1 MNRLRLNINQISN
14 KKHLILISVFLSV
27 IYLSFNF
34 IILVFFSSPI
44 VKKTIGLEIILM
56 PIIVFTIIS
65 FCAILIDYIV
75 KHIDK
80 LGVVIDNWKRWI
92 IGFIVTL
99 IISATI
105 SLLTFKVF
113 PPPPP
118 FDVIESEFQKFI
130 FFFLPNYLFVVVIYT
145 IVEVWNSIQK
155 NKNLQIS
162 LAKAQKERI
171 QSQLSALQQKV
182 NPHFLFNSLS
192 VLSELVYENPIKANT
207 FIEEFTK
214 VYRYVLDVKEE
225 TLVLVRKEIE
235 FVNAYI
241 FLQKIRFGNNLNF
254 ENRLTKDALNKS
266 IPPLSLQMLVENA
279 IKHNE
284 VSKAKPLYILINN
297 TGEYLVVSNCIQTR
311 LETPYSTGIGISN
324 LKKTYNLIAKI
335 KPEFIKTK
343 TEFIAK
349 LPLIKE
355 SH

>member
-1 MNRLRLNINQISN
+1 MDLSKLKVRS
-14 KKHLILISVFLSV
+14 KKHLILISVFLSA

-34 IILVFFSSPI
+34 IILVFFSPPDL
-44 VKKTIGLEIILM
+44 KKTIGLEVILM
-56 PIIVFTIIS
+56 PILVFITIS
-65 FCAILIDYIV
+65 VCTILIDYIV
-75 KHIDK
+75 KGLDK
-80 LGVVIDNWKRWI
+80 LGIAIDNWKRWI

-105 SLLTFKVF
+105 SLSTFKVL
-113 PPPPP
+113 PTPPP
-118 FDVIESEFQKFI
+118 FDVIESEFQQLI
-130 FFFLPNYLFVVVIYT
+130 FFFLPNYLFLTVIYT

-155 NKNLQIS
+155 NKHLQIS
-162 LAKAQKERI
+162 LAKAEKEKI

-192 VLSELVYENPIKANT
+192 VLSELVYENPIKANA

-214 VYRYVLDVKEE
+214 VYRYVLEFKEE
-225 TLVLVRKEIE
+225 ILVSVLKEIE

-241 FLQKIRFGNNLNF
+241 FLQKIRFGDNLKF
-254 ENRLTKDALNKS
+254 ENRLSKDAFNKK
-266 IPPLSLQMLVENA
+266 IPPLSLQMLIENA
-279 IKHNE
+279 LKHNE
-284 VSKAKPLYILINN
+284 VSKAKPLYISMND
-297 TGEYLVVSNCIQTR
+297 TGEYLVVTNSIQTR
-311 LETPYSTGIGISN
+311 LETPNSTGVGILN
-324 LKKTYNLIAKI
+324 LKKTYDLISKT